1 MATKKKKT
9 EKPKQPDDIKREPFR
24 QNLPVVLKREE
35 LEERA
40 QRAAHLLQD
49 HDAMQHEHKEQAR
62 SNKLELDK
70 VASNLR
76 DVSRTVREGKEYR
89 DVQCERVF
97 NWTRGT
103 VTDLRK
109 DTGEVLSERAMT
121 EAEAQKALPFD
132 DKPGD
137 VDEEFG
143 AGEKTDDSP
152 PASGEGENEATED
165 GENAAE

>member
-9 EKPKQPDDIKREPFR
+9 EKTKAPDDIKREPFR
-24 QNLPVVLKREE
+24 RNLPVVLKREE

-49 HDAMQHEHKEQAR
+49 HDAMQHDHKEQAKT
-62 SNKLELDK
+62 NKLELEK

-76 DVSRTVREGKEYR
+76 EVSRTVREGKEYR
-89 DVQCERVF
+89 DVPCERVF
-97 NWTRGT
+97 NWTKGT
-103 VTDLRK
+103 VTDTRT

-132 DKPGD
+132 EKPGD
-137 VDEEFG
+137 VDDEF
-143 AGEKTDDSP
+143 AGEDKAPESGETEDDDSD
-152 PASGEGENEATED
+152 SD
-165 GENAAE
+165 AAE